1 VRAWL
6 LAVSLLPVPLLPV
19 SLLPVPLLPGL
30 LTEAQ
35 LPQAALLALAIA
47 LLPVPGRAGPGLL
60 AMPRRLPV
68 PRLVLPRL
76 LSVARVLS
84 VALLSVAGILTV
96 TLLPV
101 PLRLAIALVLAVA
114 ALLAVTRLLA
124 AARRGLERRLR
135 AVPLL
140 AVSLLALPVAG
151 VAGPELLAMPRRL
164 PVPGLVLPL
173 LALAWLLVVRL
184 AGRMRLRHS
193 TVVRREERTGRAVA
207 GRLVTHSCEATLA
220 A

>member
-1 VRAWL
+1 
-6 LAVSLLPVPLLPV
+6 
-19 SLLPVPLLPGL
+19 
-30 LTEAQ
+30 
-35 LPQAALLALAIA
+35 
-47 LLPVPGRAGPGLL
+47 
-60 AMPRRLPV
+60 MPRRLPV
-68 PRLVLPRL
+68 PRLVLPL
-76 LSVARVLS
+76 LLVAG
-84 VALLSVAGILTV
+84 LLTVTGILTV
-96 TLLPV
+96 ALLLPVAGIFTVAALLPVTLLAV
-101 PLRLAIALVLAVA
+101 PLRLTVALVLAVA

-173 LALAWLLVVRL
+173 LAVAWLARLRLALPWLALALLALAGLLVFRL
-184 AGRMRLRHS
+184 AGRMRRRHS
-193 TVVRREERTGRAVA
+193 TVVRREERTGRPVT